1 MVKKEFGEKGAMADL
16 MVRTTKKLWGTGEVV
31 EMDSR
36 FCVLEGLISMDGKC
50 VLGSELIKKR
60 RYWPKGVPVEE
71 ILPHIQN
78 KEVGDVNAVKESIRG
93 EIYHTMSI
101 EDPDDVVLMMTTYG
115 MLEHLEVSDAHRR
128 YKGVGGELVT
138 KRFKYCEVYGN
149 NFEYRHQV

>member
-71 ILPHIQN
+71 ILWHMQN
-78 KEVGDVNAVKESIRG
+78 KKVWDVEAVQGSIIG
-93 EIYHTMSI
+93 KIYHIMAI
-101 EDPDDVVLMMTTYG
+101 KEPNYVMLMMTTYG
-115 MLEHLEVSDAHRR
+115 TLEHLGGLDRHKR
-128 YKGVGGELVT
+128 YKGACGELAT
-138 KRFKYCEVYGN
+138 K
-149 NFEYRHQV
+149 